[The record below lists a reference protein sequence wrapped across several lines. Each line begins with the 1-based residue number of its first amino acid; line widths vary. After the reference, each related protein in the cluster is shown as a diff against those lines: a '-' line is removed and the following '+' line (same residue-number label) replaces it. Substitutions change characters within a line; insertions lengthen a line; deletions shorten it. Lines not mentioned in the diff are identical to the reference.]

1 MGRSFEQPL
10 WSEGLNPLSNGVR
23 SRSSIWRLAHEQR
36 VNVELF
42 AESVHGNQV
51 EMEIEFRGIEDLHGQ
66 AASGQVSGS
75 QSIGYLPDTL
85 LGIVWGFEFVRVV
98 QGRLAL
104 LMSSTSF
111 SRSSRE
117 GFWPESVRKKT
128 GSWATSFSSLR
139 T

>member
-1 MGRSFEQPL
+1 MVKSFAQ
-10 WSEGLNPLSNGVR
+10 
-23 SRSSIWRLAHEQR
+23 A
-36 VNVELF
+36 
-42 AESVHGNQV
+42 VHGNKV
-51 EMEIEFRGIEDLHGQ
+51 EMEIEFGQAQDFHGQ
-66 AASGQVSGS
+66 FAAHRMRGS
-75 QSIGYLPDTL
+75 QPVGFLPDTFFE
-85 LGIVWGFEFVRVV
+85 IVWRFEFTRVV

-117 GFWPESVRKKT
+117 GFWPESVRKNT